1 MSFSAARKIAGL
13 TQEDVAKELNISGAA
28 VCQWEN
34 GKTVPDARKLP
45 QIAKLY
51 GCSVDE
57 LLAED
62 EEV

>member
-1 MSFSAARKIAGL
+1 MSFYAARKKAGF

-28 VCQWEN
+28 VCQWEK
-34 GKTVPDARKLP
+34 GKNLPDARKLP

-57 LLAED
+57 LLAEEK
-62 EEV
+62 EE